1 MDKVDFLKTFQ
12 QKLKKQ
18 FQTGYQN
25 WWSNYI
31 FHFTNIDN
39 AASILNTGCLYS
51 RNMAVKCGLMKNDN
65 ADKTVIHDKTPI
77 SHKDYARFYFAA
89 KTPTQYHNEGIK
101 TKKELTHGA
110 HCPVPVFFLF
120 DFISVLSIDGVEFSG
135 GNIANSGVDIY
146 RDIANLEKLEFDK
159 IYKDGSSRDRHETY
173 CRHAEVLVRD
183 SLQLDNKVLKHIL
196 VRSEAERETLLF
208 LLNEK
213 QKLQYADKIKVFSGD
228 GIYFANRYFLD
239 KVILQNGKDIEFCFS
254 NHDTAKEFEFQINIE
269 NSQRSI
275 LKNYKGAHKAVKLI
289 RTSLPTTIIDWI
301 KVELNIDGNLIYH
314 GILYGYDDEIPF

>member
-1 MDKVDFLKTFQ
+1 MGKVDSIKIFQ
-12 QKLKKQ
+12 KKLKIQ
-18 FQTGYQN
+18 FPTGYQN

-39 AASILNTGCLYS
+39 AASILNGGYLYS
-51 RNMAVKCGLMKNDN
+51 RNLAVKHGLMLNDN
-65 ADKTVIHDKTPI
+65 ADKTVIHDKTPV
-77 SHKDYARFYFAA
+77 SHKDYVRFYFAA

-101 TKKELTHGA
+101 TKKELIHGA

-120 DFISVLSIDGVEFSG
+120 DFASILSINNIEFSS
-135 GNIANSGVDIY
+135 GNIANSGVKIYKDIE
-146 RDIANLEKLEFDK
+146 DLQELEFDK
-159 IYKDGSSRDRHETY
+159 IYKDGSSRDKHETY

-183 SLQLDNKVLKHIL
+183 SLRLDNDVLKYIL

-208 LLNEK
+208 LLDGK
-213 QKLQYADKIKVFSGD
+213 QRLQYADKIKVFSGD

-239 KVILQNGKDIEFCFS
+239 KVILQNDKDIEFCFS

-269 NSQRSI
+269 NSQQSI
-275 LKNYKGAHKAVKLI
+275 IKNYKGVHKAVKLI
-289 RTSLPTTIIDWI
+289 RASLPITIIDWI
-301 KVELNIDGNLIYH
+301 KVELNIDGNLIYR